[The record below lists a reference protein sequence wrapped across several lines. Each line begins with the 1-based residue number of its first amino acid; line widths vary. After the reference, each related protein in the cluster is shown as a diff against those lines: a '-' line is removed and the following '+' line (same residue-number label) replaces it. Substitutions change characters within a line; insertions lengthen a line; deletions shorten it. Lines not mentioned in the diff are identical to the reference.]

1 MIITCI
7 PGGIFMENCYLI
19 GDEESGEAILVDPGE
34 QVRQIREEINKSKLK
49 ITKIVNTHTHLDHV
63 AGVQTFKDE
72 LGIPFYIH
80 KDDQPV
86 LDVLPEAT
94 KRYPG
99 FEFVE
104 KPEVD
109 EYVDEGDTIT
119 IGNLKGEILHVPGHS
134 WGHICIVFD
143 KHIIAGDTVFAGSV
157 GRVDLT
163 GGTSMEELTGS
174 IKKKLL
180 IYPDDYEIYPG
191 HGPSTT
197 VGIEKKTNPF
207 LQGAFVNY

>member
-7 PGGIFMENCYLI
+7 PGGIFMENCYI
-19 GDEESGEAILVDPGE
+19 VGDEASGEAILVDPGE
-34 QVRQIREEINKSKLK
+34 QINEIREEINSSELK

-63 AGVQTFKDE
+63 AGVQTFKKE

-80 KDDQPV
+80 KEDQPV
-86 LDVLPEAT
+86 LDVLTEAT

-104 KPEVD
+104 KPDVD
-109 EYVDEGDTIT
+109 GYVEDGETLT
-119 IGNLKGEILHVPGHS
+119 IGNLKGQILHVPGHS
-134 WGHICIVFD
+134 WGHVCFVFD
-143 KHIIAGDTVFAGSV
+143 GHIIAGDTVFAGSV

-180 IYPDDYEIYPG
+180 VLPDDYQIYPG

-197 VGIEKKTNPF
+197 VGIEKQSNPF
-207 LQGAFVNY
+207 LQG

>member
-7 PGGIFMENCYLI
+7 PGGIFMENCYII
-19 GDEESGEAILVDPGE
+19 GDEETGEAILVDPGE
-34 QVRQIREEINKSKLK
+34 QVDDIRDEINKSDLK

-63 AGVQTFKDE
+63 AGVETFKKE
-72 LGIPFYIH
+72 LEIPFFIH

-99 FEFVE
+99 FEFVV
-104 KPEVD
+104 KPDVD
-109 EYVDEGDTIT
+109 GYVKEGDLLE

-134 WGHICIVFD
+134 WGHVCFVFEQ
-143 KHIIAGDTVFAGSV
+143 HIIAGDTVFAGSV

-174 IKKKLL
+174 IKKKILV
-180 IYPDDYEIYPG
+180 YPDDYQIYPG

-197 VGIEKKTNPF
+197 VGIEKQTNPF
-207 LQGAFVNY
+207 LQGVYSNF